1 MMRPFPAR
9 ALLGLLCL
17 LLSAC
22 SYHSA
27 PADNRDFIAV
37 TSLADLSGIY
47 RNYGEGEAGSRGIPL
62 SQLIWPKDDNSL
74 AHTEIDA
81 IEVRPLGD
89 KALLIR
95 ALGAGGGTLRE
106 QTFVAGEDFKLVD
119 GRIRLSREFNL
130 LSSGPGDPLVGPRY
144 GEIEIG
150 LDQAGHGKFR
160 SSFVGGGL
168 IFLMLPVAIS
178 SNDELRFTRI
188 GE

>member
-22 SYHSA
+22 SYHSV
-27 PADNRDFIAV
+27 PPDNRDFIAV
-37 TSLADLSGIY
+37 TSLSDLAGVY
-47 RNYGEGEAGSRGIPL
+47 RNASEGEAGSKGLSL
-62 SQLIWPKDDNSL
+62 SQLIWPKHDSSL
-74 AHTEIDA
+74 AHTDIDA

-89 KALLIR
+89 NALLIR
-95 ALGAGGGTLRE
+95 ALGAAGTLRE
-106 QTFVAGEDFKLVD
+106 QTFVAGEDFRLVD
-119 GRIRLSREFNL
+119 GRIRLSREFNI

-144 GEIEIG
+144 GEVEIG

-160 SSFVGGGL
+160 SSFIGGGL

-188 GE
+188 SE